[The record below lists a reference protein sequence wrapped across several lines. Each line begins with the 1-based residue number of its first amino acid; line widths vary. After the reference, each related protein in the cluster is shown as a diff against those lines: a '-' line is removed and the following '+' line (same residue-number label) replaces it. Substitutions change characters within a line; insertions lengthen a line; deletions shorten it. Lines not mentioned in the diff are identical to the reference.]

1 MISTLIAVA
10 VGLAATAVTFAYW
23 DRIKNWLNT
32 VFADRLEKVFG
43 YGARKRLHHAV
54 SIADRTVGGIR
65 NRLFI
70 YVKKKNGMGY
80 DKMQEKIIDDFE
92 SVEESIVQEIDE
104 KGPVIQEFTYTE

>member
-1 MISTLIAVA
+1 MISALVAVA

-32 VFADRLEKVFG
+32 VVADRLEKVLG

-54 SIADRTVGGIR
+54 SIADRVVGGVR

>member
-1 MISTLIAVA
+1 MGPLFWIA
-10 VGLAATAVTFAYW
+10 VGLAATALTIAYW

-32 VFADRLEKVFG
+32 VVADRLEKVLG

-54 SIADRTVGGIR
+54 SIADRVAGGIR

-70 YVKKKNGMGY
+70 YVKKKNGVGY
-80 DKMQEKIIDDFE
+80 DKMEEKLLDDF
-92 SVEESIVQEIDE
+92 STVEDAIVQEINE

>member
-1 MISTLIAVA
+1 MGPLFWIA
-10 VGLAATAVTFAYW
+10 VGLAATALTIAYW

-32 VFADRLEKVFG
+32 VVADRLEKVLG

-54 SIADRTVGGIR
+54 SIADRVAGGIR

-70 YVKKKNGMGY
+70 YVKKKNGIGY
-80 DKMQEKIIDDFE
+80 DKMEEKLLDDF
-92 SVEESIVQEIDE
+92 STVEDAIVQEINE

>member
-1 MISTLIAVA
+1 MGPLFWII
-10 VGLAATAVTFAYW
+10 VGLAATALTVAYW

-32 VFADRLEKVFG
+32 VVADRLEKVMG

-54 SIADRTVGGIR
+54 SIADKVAGGIR

-70 YVKKKNGMGY
+70 YVKKKNGVGY
-80 DKMQEKIIDDFE
+80 DKMEEKLLDDFNT
-92 SVEESIVQEIDE
+92 VEDTIVQEINE

>member
-1 MISTLIAVA
+1 MISALVAVA
-10 VGLAATAVTFAYW
+10 VGLATTAVTFAYW

-32 VFADRLEKVFG
+32 VVADRLEKVFG

-54 SIADRTVGGIR
+54 SIADRTVNGIR

-80 DKMQEKIIDDFE
+80 DKIDDFE